1 MRRKTLQYISISKE
15 FRFISNL
22 RLTNEITFDILSS
35 SAEPHP
41 GGNYGKNT
49 AHHGGN
55 AA

>member
-15 FRFISNL
+15 FRFILNS

-35 SAEPHP
+35 SAESHP